1 MWTVRRALLI
11 GLAALL
17 SMACAAVPEGDTRPS
32 AASESMGGPRLSE
45 PGVGGAPTQSWG
57 IDIFSGR
64 RSVRD

>member
-32 AASESMGGPRLSE
+32 AANQSLGGPPSSE
-45 PGVGGAPTQSWG
+45 PGIGGNPTQTWG
-57 IDIFSGR
+57 FDIFSGR
-64 RSVRD
+64 KSPKD